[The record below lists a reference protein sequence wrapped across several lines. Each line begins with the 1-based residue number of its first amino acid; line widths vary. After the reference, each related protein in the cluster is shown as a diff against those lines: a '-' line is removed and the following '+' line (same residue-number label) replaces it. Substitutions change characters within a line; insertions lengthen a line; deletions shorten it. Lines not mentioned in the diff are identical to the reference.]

1 MFQFTDLRELLALYL
16 TAEQVET
23 ISQAY
28 LLAAHAHEG
37 QMRMSGEPYITHP
50 VEVARILA
58 NMRMDHET
66 ITAAILH
73 DVLED
78 TPMSKETLIE
88 KFGEKITELVDGVSK
103 LTQINF
109 ENKELAQAESFR
121 KMMLAM
127 AKDIRVIIIKLAD
140 RLHNMRTCIAL
151 SDEKRRRKARETLE
165 IFAPI
170 AHRLGMNQ
178 MRVEFEELGFEA
190 LYPMRYRVLRESV
203 RKARGNR
210 KKVLAIVE
218 QAIRAVLE
226 AHQVKNYSLWG
237 REKHLYSLYKKM
249 RRKRLGFAEVMD
261 VYAFR
266 ITVETVED
274 CYRVLGFVHSI
285 HRPVAGRFKDYI
297 AVPKPNG
304 YQSLHTVVLG
314 AHGIPIEIQIRTKE
328 MDHFAENGIA
338 AHWLYKNQ
346 STLTDP
352 SQLQTRRW
360 LKGLLD
366 IQQQTGSSLEFLENV
381 KTDLFSGEVYV
392 FTPKGHI
399 FALPKGATP
408 IDFAY
413 MVHTDL
419 GNTCVG
425 CKIDRRLAPLS
436 SRLSSGQ
443 TVEIITSETGQP
455 NPAWLSFVVS
465 GKAASNI
472 RHWLK
477 NQQRSESQALGRRL
491 LDAVLSAHHA
501 SFSEFSATQIAI
513 LLKELKVDTLDHLFE
528 EVGLGRKMAPIV
540 VKHLLET
547 KPKTEEGAVNETEV
561 LPIDIKGTEGL
572 VVTYA
577 KCCYPIPG
585 DLIVGFLSKGH
596 GLVIHRESC
605 PTIQKHQKNPYRLI
619 YVQWQDN
626 LEGEFQVEIRVQV
639 INTRGVLAQLASTI
653 SECNANIITVE
664 VDERDMRINTVR
676 FVITVRNRAH
686 LARIMRR
693 LRELSPVIRII
704 RAKNLKAA
712 KHYE

>member
-28 LLAAHAHEG
+28 LLAAHAHQG

-66 ITAAILH
+66 ISAAILH

-140 RLHNMRTCIAL
+140 RLHNMRTCTAL

-178 MRVEFEELGFEA
+178 MRLEFEELGFEA

-203 RKARGNR
+203 KKARGNR
-210 KKVLAIVE
+210 KKVLTTVE
-218 QAIRAVLE
+218 QAIRAALE
-226 AHQVKNYSLWG
+226 AHHVKNYSLWG

-266 ITVETVED
+266 IIVETVED
-274 CYRVLGFVHSI
+274 CYRVLGFVHGV

-297 AVPKPNG
+297 AVSKPNG

-338 AHWLYKNQ
+338 AHWLYKNHD
-346 STLTDP
+346 TLTDP

-419 GNTCVG
+419 GNTCIG

-443 TVEIITSETGQP
+443 TVEIMTSETGQP

-491 LDAVLSAHHA
+491 LDAVLSAHHV

-513 LLKELKVDTLDHLFE
+513 LLKELKADTLDHLFE
-528 EVGLGRKMAPIV
+528 DIGLGRKMAPIV
-540 VKHLLET
+540 AKHLLEIT
-547 KPKTEEGAVNETEV
+547 PRGEDGTLSETEV
-561 LPIDIKGTEGL
+561 LPLDIKGTEGL

-585 DLIVGFLSKGH
+585 DLIVGFLSQGH

-626 LEGEFQVEIRVQV
+626 LGGEFQVEIRVQV
-639 INTRGVLAQLASTI
+639 VNTRGVLAQLASTI
-653 SECNANIITVE
+653 SECNANIITVG

-693 LRELSPVIRII
+693 LRDLKPVTRII

-712 KHYE
+712 NHYE

>member
-140 RLHNMRTCIAL
+140 RLHNMRTCTAL

-190 LYPMRYRVLRESV
+190 LYPMRYRVLRDSV
-203 RKARGNR
+203 KKARGNR
-210 KKVLAIVE
+210 KKVLGIVE
-218 QAIRAVLE
+218 QAIRAALE

-266 ITVETVED
+266 IIVETVED

-346 STLTDP
+346 GTLTDP

-455 NPAWLSFVVS
+455 NPAWLSFVVT

-501 SFSEFSATQIAI
+501 SFSEFSATQISL
-513 LLKELKVDTLDHLFE
+513 LLKDLKVDTLDHLFE

-540 VKHLLET
+540 AKHLLEI
-547 KPKTEEGAVNETEV
+547 KPKREEGTLSEAEA
-561 LPIDIKGTEGL
+561 LPLDIKGTEGL

-605 PTIQKHQKNPYRLI
+605 ATIQKHQKNPYRLI

-653 SECNANIITVE
+653 SECNANIITVA

-693 LRELSPVIRII
+693 LRELSAVTRII